1 MASKIQH
8 SIVLSRE
15 RQVEI
20 ERQPVPRPGSTEI
33 LCRTL
38 RSLIS
43 TGTELGK
50 IRGEFY
56 WTNLPCFL
64 GYSNVAVIEEAGSQA
79 RDFRPGQRIYSQAPH
94 TSFFTLEPATSR
106 FVPCLLPDGVSD
118 EEATFIT
125 HCAVAWY
132 GIRKAGLEPGAKIMV
147 IGDGLVGLLVAQLAM
162 HCADAQVF
170 MAGLHD
176 FRLAKASAIGATTI
190 NASRHNLGAFVNE
203 LTASKGFAL
212 VINTAGVPASLLD
225 AISVCGVNGRVIQLG
240 TIAENVTLPIWEVE
254 RKEIEIVP
262 AFQPLDPRAQQL
274 LARKRMIELMNEGKL
289 PVAKLITHRFDF
301 QRALEAYGKL
311 MTEKDSTLGV
321 IFTYE

>member
-1 MASKIQH
+1 MASKLQH

-20 ERQPVPRPGSTEI
+20 ERQPVPSPGPTEL

-56 WTNLPCFL
+56 WTTLPCVL
-64 GYSNVAVIEEAGSQA
+64 GYSNVAVIEEAGSQVK
-79 RDFRPGQRIYSQAPH
+79 DFRPGQRIYSQAPH

-106 FVPCLLPDGVSD
+106 FVPCLLHEGISD
-118 EEATFIT
+118 EAATFTT

-132 GIRKAGLEPGAKIMV
+132 GIRKAGLTPGAKIMV

-162 HCADAQVF
+162 HGADARVF

-176 FRLAKASAIGATTI
+176 FRLAQAAAIGVVTV
-190 NASRHNLGAFVNE
+190 NASRDNLAAFANE
-203 LTASKGFAL
+203 ATASQGFSL

-225 AISVCGVNGRVIQLG
+225 AISVCSVQGRVIQLG

-274 LARKRMIELMNEGKL
+274 LARKKMIELLSDGKL
-289 PVAKLITHRFDF
+289 PVEKWITHRFEF
-301 QRALEAYGKL
+301 RLALEAYDRL
-311 MTEKDSTLGV
+311 LQEKDRTLGV
-321 IFTYE
+321 IFTYA